1 LRKIAQIREN
11 PSSIM
16 SNNNIA
22 IKNIGTVIGGALIGA
37 ATTKAWTGALTGI
50 IGSFTFSEWKADY
63 PKEAIIASVA
73 FAAIKFAIDHYI
85 PGHDLPSLCAS
96 LLPALALGDYAI
108 SGTVVTAWSA
118 LAGST
123 HFNEVALGSVF
134 VAETLF
140 SSLIGSTLN
149 SLPNNNEKEG
159 VYGILAASIL
169 GIGATTYFYGYNPIS
184 QLGLYAIPLLAGYYI
199 EGFKKAR
206 MITNTILMT
215 AVPIYGIGL
224 SAHLYYSPIQA
235 MQYNI
240 LYSAALL
247 FMSHVLYKQPRH

>member
-1 LRKIAQIREN
+1 
-11 PSSIM
+11 M
-16 SNNNIA
+16 SDNNIA

-37 ATTKAWTGALTGI
+37 AATKAWSGALTGV
-50 IGSFTFSEWKADY
+50 IGSFAFSEWKADY

-73 FAAIKFAIDHYI
+73 FAAVKFAIDHYI

-96 LLPALALGDYAI
+96 LLPVLALGDYAVA
-108 SGTVVTAWSA
+108 GTVVTAWSA

-123 HFNEVALGSVF
+123 HFSEIALGAAIVTK
-134 VAETLF
+134 TLF
-140 SSLIGSTLN
+140 STIIGSTLN
-149 SLPNNNEKEG
+149 SPPNNNEKEG
-159 VYGILAASIL
+159 VYGILAASIF

-184 QLGLYAIPLLAGYYI
+184 QLGLYAIPLLGGYYI

-206 MITNTILMT
+206 VTTKTILMT

-224 SAHLYYSPIQA
+224 GTHLYYAPIQA
-235 MQYNI
+235 IQYNV
-240 LYSAALL
+240 LYSVALL